1 MNRSILRRIAFT
13 AFSGT
18 LLLQAGLASAAPPGP
33 VGARIAV
40 NGAEAN
46 PQIDPAV
53 ATGPD
58 GNFIVVWQ
66 SQPGTSTSYR
76 SILARRYS
84 ANGDVLDQVPI
95 ELHQGPYSFSSNATP
110 AVAVSATGDFVV
122 TWVQPYDGT
131 TIGTA
136 IRGQRLSAAGV
147 KIGAVFGVDF
157 EPAYNSHPSVA
168 IDGQGRFL
176 VAWQAESTGN
186 YGTTIQAQRYNTD
199 GTRNG
204 TRLVL
209 SPTDNFTQ
217 EHPSVATNP
226 QGNFVVAW
234 DTGAGSGIRAQ
245 RFNANGTLR
254 GAVVNVDG
262 GGYARKPAVAVNL
275 SGAFV
280 VAWEGQ
286 GSSSGYDIVARG
298 VTASGSIAGPQFPVS
313 GLLPGDQTGAAIGMD
328 VNGGFVVS
336 WDRGANG
343 SSGIA
348 AQRFNANGG
357 LLGSAINVG
366 NGSGGAGRHPGIALD
381 ADGDFVVA
389 WHGTFSLNSG
399 YDIVAQ
405 RYQGSRSINL
415 DLMQSDSKDPAPTRG
430 ALTYTINV
438 SNFEAPES
446 VAQNRVIDAAL
457 GAATGVTVENVLPAG
472 VTNVTTSGS
481 NWTCTRPTGTVV
493 CTYNQVLRAGTQA
506 SPLQIRLTTP
516 DSNGATLKNDASVKG
531 NQLDDN
537 AINNREVESTRL
549 VTGA

>member
-1 MNRSILRRIAFT
+1 MNRTIFRRTAFT
-13 AFSGT
+13 AFSGA
-18 LLLQAGLASAAPPGP
+18 LLLQAGLASAAAPGP

-58 GNFIVVWQ
+58 GNFIIVWQ
-66 SQPGTSTSYR
+66 SQAGTNSSYR

-84 ANGDVLDQVPI
+84 ANGEVLDALPI
-95 ELHQGPYSFSSNATP
+95 ELYKGSYSFSDNATP
-110 AVAVSATGDFVV
+110 AVAVGATGDFVV
-122 TWVQPYDGT
+122 TWTQPYDGAT
-131 TIGTA
+131 VGTA
-136 IRGQRLSAAGV
+136 IYAQRLSAAGV
-147 KIGAVFGVDF
+147 KIGSAFGVDF
-157 EPAYNSHPSVA
+157 EPAYNSQPSVA

-176 VAWQAESTGN
+176 IAWKAERSNALTSV
-186 YGTTIQAQRYNTD
+186 QAQRYNAN

-204 TRLVL
+204 TRMIL
-209 SPTDNFTQ
+209 SPADQATQ
-217 EHPSVATNP
+217 EHPSVGTNP
-226 QGNFVVAW
+226 QGNFVVVW
-234 DTGAGSGIRAQ
+234 DTAAGSQIRAQ
-245 RFNANGTLR
+245 RFNADGTLR

-262 GGYARKPAVAVNL
+262 GGAARRPAVAVNP
-275 SGAFV
+275 SSAFV
-280 VAWEGQ
+280 VTWESK

-298 VTASGSIAGPQFPVS
+298 VTAAGNIAGPRFAVS
-313 GLLPGDQTGAAIGMD
+313 GVLPEDQTGAAISMD
-328 VNGGFVVS
+328 AKGGFVVS

-343 SSGIA
+343 SSGIG

-357 LLGSAINVG
+357 LLDGAINVS
-366 NGSGGAGRHPGIALD
+366 NGGGGAERRPGIGLD
-381 ADGDFVVA
+381 ADGDFVIA
-389 WHGTFSLNSG
+389 WHGTFNLGTG

-405 RYQGSRSINL
+405 RYQGSRSVNL

-446 VAQNRVIDAAL
+446 VTQNREIDAAL
-457 GAATGVTVENVLPAG
+457 GAATGVTVENLLPAG
-472 VTNVTTSGS
+472 VTNVSTSGS

-493 CTYNQVLRAGTQA
+493 CTYSQVLRAGTQA

-516 DSNGATLKNDASVKG
+516 DSNGVTLKNDASVKG

-537 AINNREVESTRL
+537 TINNREVESTRL